1 MSRFYFQSQSGRSS
15 GAGSR
20 TKSRDGHRGSHAYL
34 TPSQQSLQKALVGFT
49 QQAKEEDLET
59 VLDLESK
66 IRNIRNPLNFRV
78 KPYLFYTAWI
88 VSGSGI
94 PDPSPAKAEVVR
106 HKTTE
111 NV

>member
-1 MSRFYFQSQSGRSS
+1 MFTFTFPLFKAQSGRLS

-34 TPSQQSLQKALVGFT
+34 TPSQQSIHKVLAGFT

-66 IRNIRNPLNFRV
+66 IKKNI
-78 KPYLFYTAWI
+78 
-88 VSGSGI
+88 
-94 PDPSPAKAEVVR
+94 
-106 HKTTE
+106 
-111 NV
+111 